1 MLEIVGP
8 HMVASC
14 YPKGCEVS
22 GPERKVRCSDM
33 AIVSESG
40 RIVLPKLPAAPTF
53 SLLSDPNTIKARYIS
68 THHKPSVDGS
78 SARQI
83 RLSLIDQSHYM
94 AAPKT
99 DPSLPIVWRETADP
113 EVYEAA
119 RVGRVFNQRRPK
131 RYPIAVVLAEK
142 DDHVLQAVKLANQLN
157 CRVSVRSGGHSWAAW
172 SVRDNAVLIELG
184 KLKHISIDEEAMI
197 ATVSPSTTGQM
208 LNEALSAKGLMFC
221 GGHCPD
227 VGLGG
232 FLLQGGMGWNCRV
245 SAAQSN
251 ELKRRTNRQSR
262 TGDGHV
268 KTLWLW
274 MWLQPKAKLFTWI
287 PKRIQTY
294 CGQQKVQGL
303 ASQLSSLAFISKF
316 GSRFQQC
323 SPLHSSTPSPSIPK
337 L

>member
-1 MLEIVGP
+1 
-8 HMVASC
+8 
-14 YPKGCEVS
+14 
-22 GPERKVRCSDM
+22 
-33 AIVSESG
+33 
-40 RIVLPKLPAAPTF
+40 
-53 SLLSDPNTIKARYIS
+53 
-68 THHKPSVDGS
+68 
-78 SARQI
+78 
-83 RLSLIDQSHYM
+83 M
-94 AAPKT
+94 AAVKT

-113 EVYEAA
+113 QVYEAA

-131 RYPIAVVLAEK
+131 RYPIAVVLAED

-184 KLKHISIDEEAMI
+184 KLKHISVDEEAMI

-251 ELKRRTNRQSR
+251 ELKRRTDRQYR

-274 MWLQPKAKLFTWI
+274 M
-287 PKRIQTY
+287 
-294 CGQQKVQGL
+294 
-303 ASQLSSLAFISKF
+303 
-316 GSRFQQC
+316 
-323 SPLHSSTPSPSIPK
+323 
-337 L
+337 